1 MRVGFSAI
9 VTNYTSEISL
19 INQIMIVMQ
28 FKRVFLRKKTRTRAS
43 FSVIPTNYT
52 SEESLINQFMI
63 ERQFKRVFRLRS
75 VKGRQGVKRPKV
87 LLLNLSGIGCR
98 STSIKAA

>member
-19 INQIMIVMQ
+19 INQVMIVMQ
-28 FKRVFLRKKTRTRAS
+28 FKRVFLRAS

-52 SEESLINQFMI
+52 SEESLINQVMI
-63 ERQFKRVFRLRS
+63 EIQFKRVFRLRS
-75 VKGRQGVKRPKV
+75 VRGRQGVKRPKV

>member
-1 MRVGFSAI
+1 
-9 VTNYTSEISL
+9 
-19 INQIMIVMQ
+19 MIVMQ

-43 FSVIPTNYT
+43 FSVNYT
-52 SEESLINQFMI
+52 SEESLINQVMI

-75 VKGRQGVKRPKV
+75 VRGRQGVKRPKV